1 MQNYRKQLIGRG
13 SDGLVHHPI
22 KHRQIRLAFTL
33 VELLVV
39 IAIIAL
45 LLGILIPAVSHAR
58 RNAEISATNQAMNN
72 ASLGIK
78 TYHNDFNA
86 YPPSDSTTDSFNNA
100 STTIGDSTYA
110 TFGVP
115 SKSVI
120 HNTWKGSELL
130 AQALVGLYSAGSN
143 GDFHTGQGWA
153 KAANAK
159 VYGPYL
165 NPGEHGI
172 IQSTVNTSA
181 YVLADAWDQ
190 PIQYY
195 RANNGQNDSWG
206 NDSSYPPNCRFNAND
221 NNGAPGASNDP
232 ADESVLQSAKFL
244 LISIGPD
251 GKVSTSTSDKTLDN
265 DNVVV
270 TGP

>member
-1 MQNYRKQLIGRG
+1 MSGRIAHQSAIRNPQSAIG
-13 SDGLVHHPI
+13 
-22 KHRQIRLAFTL
+22 FTL

-58 RNAEISATNQAMNN
+58 RNAEMSATNQYMN
-72 ASLGIK
+72 AAALGIK

-86 YPPSDSTTDSFNNA
+86 YPPSDKNKMTGSGT
-100 STTIGDSTYA
+100 
-110 TFGVP
+110 TFGVTN
-115 SKSVI
+115 
-120 HNTWKGSELL
+120 NTMNNWTGAELL

-143 GDFHTGQGWA
+143 GDFHTGPGWA
-153 KAANAK
+153 KTTDAK

-165 NPGEHGI
+165 SPGEHGI
-172 IQSTVNTSA
+172 MAGTAAGA
-181 YVLADAWDQ
+181 YVLSDSWDQ

-195 RANNGQNDSWG
+195 RANAGATSTNLWG
-206 NDSSYPPNCRFNAND
+206 GSATYRFNTAD
-221 NNGAPGASNDP
+221 NTNAPTIKP
-232 ADESVLQSAKFL
+232 AGDSVLQSAKFL

-251 GKVSTSTSDKTLDN
+251 GKVSANTTSAEKPYDN
-265 DNVVV
+265 DDVVV